1 MGLALSSGT
10 SPYCLARLADEYP
23 DVFEEYARAFDAP
36 ERKPFRERRRDSR
49 CSRVGRLLSRMA
61 G

>member
-1 MGLALSSGT
+1 M

-36 ERKPFRERRRDSR
+36 ERKSFRERRRDSR
-49 CSRVGRLLSRMA
+49 RSRVGRLLSRMA

>member
-1 MGLALSSGT
+1 M

-23 DVFEEYARAFDAP
+23 DVFEEYASAFDAP
-36 ERKPFRERRRDSR
+36 ERKSFRERRRDSR
-49 CSRVGRLLSRMA
+49 RSRVGRLLSRMA